1 MINKN
6 KIEIIFL
13 FIQLQMYINKTSI
26 LLFVCALGVFY
37 SYFHEMIDNKLLIE
51 LIGWIA
57 SVLIVAS
64 YSLNISGKL
73 PTTSKLYVWANI
85 FGGIF
90 FVINTYFHQ
99 AYPSMVVNI
108 VWVVIAIVMLVKKK
122 PTNPSSTKI

>member
-1 MINKN
+1 
-6 KIEIIFL
+6 
-13 FIQLQMYINKTSI
+13 MYINKPSI
-26 LLFVCALGVFY
+26 LLFVCALGLFY

-57 SVLIVAS
+57 SILIVAS
-64 YSLNISGKL
+64 YALNISGKL

-122 PTNPSSTKI
+122 PSKPA